1 MNMPANQKSRWF
13 RLLRYASAAL
23 VPVVLAAGALVG
35 QTSPAVLSALFLL
48 LAMTPFFLGFE
59 RSRPQARQVVPIAIL
74 SALAAV
80 GRVAFAFAPNF
91 KPTTA
96 IILVSGFCFGPSA
109 GFLTGAVAALAS
121 NFFFGQGAW
130 TPWQMAAWG
139 LTGLLA
145 GLFRDTRLTRSRLAL
160 AVAGAAAALLFGA
173 IMNLWHI
180 LGFIR
185 PLTVATVLAAYAA
198 SLPFDIAHAASSAAF
213 LLVLGRP
220 WIARI
225 DRVRRKYGLDAQI
238 DSVSTGD

>member
-1 MNMPANQKSRWF
+1 MNAVHIR
-13 RLLRYASAAL
+13 RLRYLAAAL
-23 VPVVLAAGALVG
+23 VPVVLVASAFVG
-35 QTSPAVLSALFLL
+35 QTSPAVLSAVFLL
-48 LAMTPFFLGFE
+48 LAMAPFFLRFE
-59 RSRPQARQVVPIAIL
+59 RSRPQARQIVPIAIL

-80 GRVAFAFAPNF
+80 GRVAFAFAPQF

-96 IILVSGFCFGPSA
+96 IILVAGFCFGPSA

-145 GLFRDTRLTRSRLAL
+145 GLLRSTRLPRSRIAL
-160 AVAGAAAALLFGA
+160 AAFGAASAMLFGA
-173 IMNLWHI
+173 VMNLWHI

-185 PLTVATVLAAYAA
+185 PLTITTILAAYAA
-198 SLPFDIAHAASSAAF
+198 SLPFDLVHAGSTAVF
-213 LLVLGRP
+213 LLILGRP

-225 DRVRRKYGLDAQI
+225 DRIRRKYGLDAEI
-238 DSVSTGD
+238 DTVSGGD

>member
-1 MNMPANQKSRWF
+1 MNRARVR
-13 RLLRYASAAL
+13 RLLRYAAAAL
-23 VPVVLAAGALVG
+23 VPVVLAASAFVG
-35 QTSPAVLSALFLL
+35 QTSPAVLPALFLL
-48 LAMTPFFLGFE
+48 LAMTPFFLHFE
-59 RSRPQARQVVPIAIL
+59 RSRPQARQIVPIAIL

-96 IILVSGFCFGPSA
+96 IILISGFCFGPSA

-145 GLFRDTRLTRSRLAL
+145 GLFSRSRAKESPAVL
-160 AVAGAAAALLFGA
+160 AVLGVLAAFLFGA
-173 IMNLWHI
+173 VMNLWHI

-185 PLTVATVLAAYAA
+185 PLTLETVLAAYAA
-198 SLPFDIAHAASSAAF
+198 SLPFDLAHAGSTAVF
-213 LLVLGRP
+213 LLVLGRS

-225 DRVRRKYGLDAQI
+225 DRIRRKFGLDAQI
-238 DSVSTGD
+238 DTVSAGG